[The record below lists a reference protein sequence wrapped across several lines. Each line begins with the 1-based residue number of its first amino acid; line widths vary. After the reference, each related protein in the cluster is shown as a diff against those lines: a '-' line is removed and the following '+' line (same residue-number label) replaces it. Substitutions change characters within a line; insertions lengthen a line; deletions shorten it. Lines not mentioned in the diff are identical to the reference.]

1 MFLKLFLLLVGF
13 ALLLKGADWL
23 VSGASSLARRYRISE
38 LAIGLTIVAFGTS
51 APELVV
57 SVIGAVD
64 GYNQV
69 VLGNVIGSN
78 NFNLFII
85 LGLSGLLQP
94 LWVQNSTV
102 WKEIP
107 YSLLGALLLWLLA
120 NDNLLWDTPS
130 LISRLDSTILLVL
143 FLLFLYYV
151 YHSLRKDVPQVT
163 SPVTIGAVSR
173 ATPATEA
180 DATTTSASPGAAST
194 AAASTTAAT
203 STEAAPAD
211 LFSNKKSI
219 LFIILGLAGLVLG
232 GRLVIDQ
239 ALALAR
245 ILEINERIISLTVV
259 AAGTSLPELATSV
272 VAAMRKRADIAVGN
286 IIGSNIFNF
295 FFILGLSAFIRPV
308 AYDAAFNKELY
319 LLVAGTVFVFM
330 AMFTGGR
337 HRLDRWEAFF
347 LLAMYLFYSYYFYS
361 GQDLNAV

>member
-13 ALLLKGADWL
+13 ALLLKGADLL

-130 LISRLDSTILLVL
+130 IISRLDSTILLVL

-163 SPVTIGAVSR
+163 GPATIGAVSR
-173 ATPATEA
+173 TTPV
-180 DATTTSASPGAAST
+180 ST
-194 AAASTTAAT
+194 AAAAPAAAYTTVTA
-203 STEAAPAD
+203 TEAAPVD
-211 LFSNKKSI
+211 LFSNKKNI
-219 LFIILGLAGLVLG
+219 LFIILGLVGLVFG
-232 GRLVIDQ
+232 GRLVINQ
-239 ALALAR
+239 ALDLAK
-245 ILEINERIISLTVV
+245 ILEIDERIISLTVV

-295 FFILGLSAFIRPV
+295 FFILGLSAFISPV

-361 GQDLNAV
+361 GQDLNAA